1 MMNHFLLQ
9 VSDDGPSVRLAVE
22 GEIDM
27 AVAPRLLDFL
37 LCAAEAFDHH
47 VIALDMKGVT
57 FVDSSG
63 LAVLVEVHER
73 LCQQRSHLVVENP
86 APIVAQ
92 VIALTGLDTFLDVRA
107 ASVRLRPHA
116 LDALPAQPVAAAPP
130 LLRSDR

>member
-1 MMNHFLLQ
+1 MNHFVLQ
-9 VSDDGPSVRLAVE
+9 VSDDGPAVRLAVE

-47 VIALDMKGVT
+47 VISLDMKGVT

-73 LCQQRSHLVVENP
+73 LCQRRSHLVVENP
-86 APIVAQ
+86 APVVAQ

-107 ASVRLRPHA
+107 ASDRQRPHA
-116 LDALPAQPVAAAPP
+116 LDVLPSQPGP
-130 LLRSDR
+130 LASGLLHSDT